1 MNVNWNKI
9 RKEQFPAL
17 ENSIYLKAAG
27 GSPMS
32 KVGYDASLKY
42 LTELHIVGDLFWDQY
57 FDDAELTRQLIAN
70 YINCKPHEIAFLM
83 NTSSG
88 MNVIAH
94 ILERGRIL
102 YPEGEFPTSIL
113 IFKKLG
119 FKCDKYPL
127 ESDNSYPLDKISNYV
142 KEDTKYIIH
151 SHVQYLTGF
160 KQNLGGLGNFCK
172 KNKYISIIN
181 ATQSFG
187 AFPIDTTQEKIDILV
202 ASGLKWACS
211 GYGLGILYL
220 NDRLIPKEGLSFSSW
235 LSVKDSFSMD
245 NDNLNFINQ
254 TKAMDGL
261 GGTPNF
267 ASIIALKANLLLIK
281 EIGNGNIREGIK
293 RIRKRIIN
301 LTQSFIEQLKETNL
315 KIITPLDIEY
325 RSGIITIE
333 SENAKSIFS
342 DLSAKN
348 IQISLRNYP
357 KTKNKTLLRF
367 AFNYYNN
374 EDDIE
379 ETISILKSNQKR

>member
-32 KVGYDASLKY
+32 KAGYDASLKY
-42 LTELHIVGDLFWDQY
+42 LNELYMVGDLFWDQY
-57 FDDAELTRQLIAN
+57 LDDIEFTRQLIAD
-70 YINCKPHEIAFLM
+70 YINCKPHEVAFLI

-94 ILERGRIL
+94 ILEKGRII

-119 FKCDKYPL
+119 FGCDKFPL
-127 ESDNSYPLDKISNYV
+127 EFDNIYPLDKISNYI

-160 KQNLGGLGNFCK
+160 KQNLGVLGNFCK

-220 NDRLIPKEGLSFSSW
+220 NDRLIPKEGLSFLSW
-235 LSVKDSFSMD
+235 LSVKDSYSMD

-254 TKAMDGL
+254 TKTMDGL

-267 ASIIALKANLLLIK
+267 ASIFALKANLLLIK

-293 RIRKRIIN
+293 QIQKRIIN
-301 LTQSFIEQLKETNL
+301 LTQNFIEQLKETSF

-325 RSGIITIE
+325 RSGIITLE
-333 SENAKSIFS
+333 SENAESIFS

-348 IQISLRNYP
+348 IQFSLRNYP
-357 KTKNKTLLRF
+357 KTKKKTLLRF

-379 ETISILKSNQKR
+379 ETISILKLNQKR